1 MPESMVSVAEYTMIV
16 TGILI
21 AIGGII
27 GFIKARSMPSLLSG
41 VVSGLLLVGCFIIA
55 NQHDTKIGLGAG
67 ILLLTML
74 EGVFAVR
81 FAKTRKMMPSG
92 MLIGVCVIS
101 QLIVIAGELKAFDL
115 I

>member
-1 MPESMVSVAEYTMIV
+1 MPVSMVSIAEYTMVV

-21 AIGGII
+21 AIGGVI

-41 VVSGLLLVGCFIIA
+41 VISGVLLVVCFVVA
-55 NQHDTKIGLGAG
+55 SQHDPKIGLGAG
-67 ILLLTML
+67 IVLLTML

-81 FAKTRKMMPSG
+81 FAKTKKMMPSG
-92 MLIGVCVIS
+92 MLIGICAIA
-101 QLIVIAGELKAFDL
+101 QLIVIIGELQAFEL